1 MALVETVEPVPTA
14 TSAFNLF
21 RERLIRKWTRRGT
34 PHGFRAALETAR
46 TASEETTERIFI
58 DIGFSVWAAYYFSL
72 KDLSRNYKGRSEE
85 EITFKAFEEL
95 PALQR
100 RMVATQLSTVQP
112 EETVA
117 AAIAGLRSEFNRVL
131 CMNVE

>member
-34 PHGFRAALETAR
+34 PHGFRAAL
-46 TASEETTERIFI
+46 EETTERIFI